1 MKRIL
6 ISSFI
11 NFRFDRLMITFAAFL
26 RFLAVCVVFQDSGS
40 KLIKKGKDITSPNFE
55 AHITTTSRN
64 FPSLSYEQGQ
74 TINHYIYFMST
85 NYERGIT
92 FNYSCNS
99 PPRHPFTLCNISTRY
114 DICWNLT
121 PIWQEGIMD
130 AISCVLSL
138 GGVGSLDIFHVI
150 LLSSYHLSLTFL
162 KEAGCKLCSSLYV
175 DINFDADYEAA
186 IGNSGDEFQK
196 FTLHHLR
203 ALFSKNHIEVHGVA
217 VERGELLFFVVEFD
231 FKNAIFKV
239 NIYLGK
245 LLRHP

>member
-64 FPSLSYEQGQ
+64 FPSLSYEQ
-74 TINHYIYFMST
+74 
-85 NYERGIT
+85 
-92 FNYSCNS
+92 
-99 PPRHPFTLCNISTRY
+99 
-114 DICWNLT
+114 
-121 PIWQEGIMD
+121 
-130 AISCVLSL
+130 

-217 VERGELLFFVVEFD
+217 VERGIRGLLAT
-231 FKNAIFKV
+231 NFKV
-239 NIYLGK
+239 LNVDKVTRMTSELVSPFPNNHTIPTGEFWYDWLS
-245 LLRHP
+245 